1 MEIPVYNAAGYD
13 NALSEG
19 AFEIAGFRS
28 FVEGVLGNGQ
38 YDNEQ
43 QKALLQEVHE
53 KGTDHLSPEE
63 FVALHAFVS
72 HFTSVCQRCGNT
84 FTWEEMDPINQ
95 EIYCSTCRNELE
107 NLEEDR

>member
-1 MEIPVYNAAGYD
+1 MEIPVYNALGYD

-19 AFEIAGFRS
+19 AFEIAGFCS
-28 FVEGVLGNGQ
+28 FVEGVLDNGQ

-43 QKALLQEVHE
+43 QKALLEE
-53 KGTDHLSPEE
+53 IRKKGTEHLSPEE

-72 HFTSVCQRCGNT
+72 QFNSVCERCGNT

-95 EIYCSTCRNELE
+95 ATCCSSCRSELDR
-107 NLEEDR
+107 LHED